1 MGLLSSV
8 VSAFTESKPT
18 VPKLRQISPGEV
30 QQATIRENLAAL
42 PGATQLAEGIFQQ
55 QLAQAQQAIRTLA
68 PYLNIASQ
76 TVSGFLQGQLPSDLQ
91 RNITRMAAARS
102 FGGGF
107 AGTGLARAVETR
119 DLGLTSLQLAEV
131 GLGAVPGLTQSI
143 MAVAPRPFDVS
154 SMFYTPQQRLN
165 FEVLQQELQFR
176 RDWLKNQ
183 IDAMAEPWAYE
194 IMQGLDNIEAAAV
207 GLGTAYL
214 GKGLGLGG
222 TTTGTSGAGVSASKR
237 PATPGF

>member
-1 MGLLSSV
+1 MGLLASV

-42 PGATQLAEGIFQQ
+42 PGALQLAEGIFQK
-55 QLAQAQQAIRTLA
+55 QLAQAQQAIQTLA

-91 RNITRMAAARS
+91 RNITRLAAARS

-119 DLGLTSLQLAEV
+119 DLGLASVQLAEL

-154 SMFYTPQQRLN
+154 TMFYTPQQRLD
-165 FEVLQQELQFR
+165 FEVKQQEIHFR
-176 RDWLKNQ
+176 RDWLKAQ

-194 IMQGLDNIEAAAV
+194 IMQGLDNIEAAVV
-207 GLGTAYL
+207 GGFT
-214 GKGLGLGG
+214 GKMAIGG
-222 TTTGTSGAGVSASKR
+222 GGGGGGGGMSPSKR
-237 PATPGF
+237 PSMPSF